1 MDRREIL
8 LIPRE
13 KYLISPMHY
22 TKGFKMFKSVK
33 ENEIK
38 VSDHNAHTDLT
49 QPKAGFSLLSDL
61 TTFELTRDP
70 CGGSGGG
77 TPGAALLAHHGL
89 DREDV
94 GGVGLQLGH
103 PYPLLLRLHSSCQH
117 LGPLI
122 TKLEYKWMLMFYK
135 RYGSG
140 NTKLMEEEILAS
152 I

>member
-103 PYPLLLRLHSSCQH
+103 PYPLLLRLHE
-117 LGPLI
+117 LGLFLL
-122 TKLEYKWMLMFYK
+122 TRCAVADRVE
-135 RYGSG
+135 
-140 NTKLMEEEILAS
+140 A
-152 I
+152 